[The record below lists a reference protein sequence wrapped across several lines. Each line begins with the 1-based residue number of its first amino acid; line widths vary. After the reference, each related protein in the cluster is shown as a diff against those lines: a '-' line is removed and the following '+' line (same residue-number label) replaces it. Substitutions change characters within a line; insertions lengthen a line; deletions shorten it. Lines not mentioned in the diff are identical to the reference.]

1 MEADPGHSLLEPETR
16 SSDPAICPFLRALDG
31 DRLVEPVGRPDDGN
45 RCLATG
51 PAVAQDLEWQAST
64 CLASAHVTCAR
75 YLSGS
80 AFLDRVAPTT
90 VGSAGPGASLGTT
103 EDPDADA
110 SVRQSRTMTPAIVL
124 SLVLL
129 VASATA
135 AITFVGATGGLQ
147 LPTTAPS
154 PVALASGRPTASAA
168 GSQGATTGPTTA
180 PTRTETP
187 SPAVTSEPTA
197 LATPSATLGPTPAPT
212 SSRYALLEPCPS
224 KPNCYLY
231 TVRSGDNLS
240 SIANYFGVPYDT
252 VLALNPTI
260 RNPSTIQ
267 PGTVLTLPPPT
278 R

>member
-16 SSDPAICPFLRALDG
+16 SSDPAVCPFFRAVDG
-31 DRLVEPVGRPDDGN
+31 DRLVEPVGRPDDSN

-51 PAVAQDLEWQAST
+51 PAVAQDLDWQGST
-64 CLASAHVTCAR
+64 CLTGAHVSCSR

-80 AFLDRVAPTT
+80 AALDRIAPAAAASSAAEAAEASD
-90 VGSAGPGASLGTT
+90 VDGSIRP
-103 EDPDADA
+103 
-110 SVRQSRTMTPAIVL
+110 SRTMTPAIVL

-147 LPTTAPS
+147 LPTMAPS
-154 PVALASGRPTASAA
+154 PVALATAGPTAIPTATPNASAGPTASPTPV
-168 GSQGATTGPTTA
+168 ATPTPGVTPA
-180 PTRTETP
+180 PTP
-187 SPAVTSEPTA
+187 V
-197 LATPSATLGPTPAPT
+197 ATPEATAGPTPAPT
-212 SSRYALLEPCPS
+212 SSRYALLTPCPS

-231 TVRSGDNLS
+231 TVRAGDNLR
-240 SIANYFGVPYDT
+240 SIANYFGVPYET